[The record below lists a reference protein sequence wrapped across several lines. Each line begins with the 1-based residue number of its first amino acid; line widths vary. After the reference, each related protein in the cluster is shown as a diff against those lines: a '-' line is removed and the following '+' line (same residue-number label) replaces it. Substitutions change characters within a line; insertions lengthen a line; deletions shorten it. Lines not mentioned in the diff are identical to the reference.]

1 MRKAVKSM
9 RRLIRL
15 FGRPKVAAAF
25 LLLALGAAALGSFFP
40 QRPAGD
46 PAALARWE
54 EAVRARYGVLA
65 APLGWLGL
73 FRWYTSPALWVAL
86 ALPVLATVLCTLNRW
101 PALRPRLLRR
111 SAPHWGTLVTH
122 LTVPLFL
129 LALGLSGLG
138 RQEEMTLAIGET
150 GTFSTA
156 GLALRCDAVTLERH
170 SDGSVADYRVEVTVW
185 GDGREVGR
193 STVRPNA
200 PLTRGRVAVFLY
212 GYTVREG
219 RPVVTLRAVVDPGYV
234 PFLVGGGL
242 FLVGLML
249 RWTVGNGRRKS
260 EDPV

>member
-15 FGRPKVAAAF
+15 FGRPKVAAVL

-40 QRPAGD
+40 QRPTGD

-54 EAVRARYGVLA
+54 EAVRARYGSLA
-65 APLGWLGL
+65 APLGRLGL
-73 FRWYTSPALWVAL
+73 FRWYTSPALWAAL

-101 PALRPRLLRR
+101 PALWPRLARR

-138 RQEEMTLAIGET
+138 RQEDLTLAVGQT
-150 GTFSTA
+150 GTFPTVGVS
-156 GLALRCDAVTLERH
+156 LRCEAVTLERH
-170 SDGSVADYRVEVTVW
+170 SDGSVADYRVEVTVLA
-185 GDGREVGR
+185 DGRGVGR
-193 STVRPNA
+193 GTVRPNA
-200 PLTRGRVAVFLY
+200 PLSLGRVAVFLY
-212 GYTVREG
+212 GYTVQGG

-242 FLVGLML
+242 LLVGLIL
-249 RWTVGNGRRKS
+249 RWTVGNGRQRS